1 MGSRLNVQFARGG
14 RERREPFYPDRPAP
28 RTRRTLYRLN
38 VTGLQGETS
47 WQVRLTHF
55 GRRKGVFLVAT
66 FRLQHTFLSHV
77 LQSCAVVADDSSRI
91 SKISHVWMDL
101 MWCIRR
107 FLASVT
113 AAGQ

>member
-47 WQVRLTHF
+47 WQVRLTYVGDVQAKVLSRHLSATHIT
-55 GRRKGVFLVAT
+55 RKIAHVANVALQLLT
-66 FRLQHTFLSHV
+66 ARVGPQRFR
-77 LQSCAVVADDSSRI
+77 
-91 SKISHVWMDL
+91 
-101 MWCIRR
+101 
-107 FLASVT
+107 AS
-113 AAGQ
+113 GWS